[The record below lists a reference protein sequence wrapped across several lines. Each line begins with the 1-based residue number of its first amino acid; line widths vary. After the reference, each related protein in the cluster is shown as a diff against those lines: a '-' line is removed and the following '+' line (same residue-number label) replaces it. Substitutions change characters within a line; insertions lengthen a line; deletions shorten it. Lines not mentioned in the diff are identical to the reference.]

1 MKSTFTQ
8 YTYSKSQR
16 VRLTSMAEQPSCSVE
31 TAASWSAVSASN
43 ETGLGA
49 SSYSVVGSSFG
60 SSWNFG
66 MQGSSYYFFF
76 TNLVA
81 NPVLIAYS

>member
-1 MKSTFTQ
+1 
-8 YTYSKSQR
+8 
-16 VRLTSMAEQPSCSVE
+16 MAEQPSRCSVE

-76 TNLVA
+76 TNWVA